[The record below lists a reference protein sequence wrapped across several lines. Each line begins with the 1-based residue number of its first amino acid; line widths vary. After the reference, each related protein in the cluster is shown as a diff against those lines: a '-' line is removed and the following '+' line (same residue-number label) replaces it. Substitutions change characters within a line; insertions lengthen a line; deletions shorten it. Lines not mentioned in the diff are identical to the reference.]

1 MISKSANHRQEVFRN
16 MFVGILLY
24 SVVLGFFNDYTDILQ
39 TISYSITFSM
49 AIVMQFL
56 TYVTFAFK
64 DVVRSWFK
72 GKNSKGSKVA
82 LGFSIWLILFLSKF
96 VFLAVIDFIFRDS
109 VQISG
114 FVGLLFI
121 VASLTIV
128 QQIIEMIDR
137 KLGE

>member
-1 MISKSANHRQEVFRN
+1 MSTQSTTAKQDLFRN

-39 TISYSITFSM
+39 TTSYSITFGM

-56 TYVTFAFK
+56 TYATFAFK
-64 DVVRSWFK
+64 DMVKSWFK

-82 LGFSIWLILFLSKF
+82 RGFSIWLILFLSKF

-121 VASLTIV
+121 VASLTIA
-128 QQIIEMIDR
+128 QQIIELVDR